1 MANNGNLMKPK
12 RDRTAEERRESAKK
26 AGKAS
31 GEARRKKADFKKAFK
46 AAMELQAAPDVAKA
60 MSKTGVP
67 IDTNYDVMIAGIV
80 KGVMKSNPAM
90 VKEAMR
96 LIGEDE
102 QANQRREL
110 FTLEKEKA
118 QLEIEKQRLENE
130 KTKLWL
136 AMVKERQGEGLE
148 IPDDGFIDALNAVAG
163 EDWTDE
169 DI

>member
-1 MANNGNLMKPK
+1 MANNENLIKPT
-12 RDRTAEERRESAKK
+12 RDRTAEERRESARK

-31 GEARRKKADFKKAFK
+31 GKARRRKADFKKRFQEAM
-46 AAMELQAAPDVAKA
+46 AMEADPKVAAS

-67 IDTNYDVMIAGIV
+67 VDTNYDVMIAGII

-102 QANQRREL
+102 QMNRQREL
-110 FTLEKEKA
+110 F
-118 QLEIEKQRLENE
+118 EIEKAKAALEAEKLALENE
-130 KTKLWL
+130 KQRMWL
-136 AMVKERQGEGLE
+136 EALKAQRGQGDEL
-148 IPDDGFIDALNAVAG
+148 PDDGFLDALKGSAV